1 MTLCVAWIRQA
12 NGTEEL
18 VFATDSTLTGG
29 EKWDHG
35 IKLFEL
41 PRKDCLLSF
50 AGSTARA
57 YPLILNLV
65 SSITFDKHLDSPSTN
80 IEEVLKHIAELFT
93 DLIRRIVKEI
103 VSEDIHE
110 LRSGARFVFGGWD
123 WQRGLFRV
131 WELFYSKEVEGFLF
145 KEITDDDTKTR
156 FYTFVGDAQQDDFS
170 EQTKKRFQK
179 LLIDEDK
186 LDSKLDM
193 EPLKLLR
200 EIALDASIREVG
212 GSLQIAKVY
221 KSSRTEFFG
230 ITWPSSDSPP
240 YFQGRKYNQVTKPP
254 VRYLN
259 PETFE
264 IMDMDL
270 PGKINLDDEGIFGLH
285 IDFVRECY
293 PDGEVSNTISER
305 DRHRI
310 KSILKEV
317 AYTQFLQCQQ
327 SIGEEQAK

>member
-1 MTLCVAWIRQA
+1 MTLCVAWIRQVHD
-12 NGTEEL
+12 TEEL

-35 IKLFEL
+35 VKLFEL

-65 SSITFDKHLDSPSTN
+65 SSITFDKHLNSPGTH
-80 IEEVLKHIAELFT
+80 IEEVLKHISELFT
-93 DLIRRIVKEI
+93 DLIQKIVKE
-103 VSEDIHE
+103 VDSDDIHK
-110 LRSGARFVFGGWD
+110 LRGEARFLFGGWD
-123 WQRGLFRV
+123 WRRGLFRV
-131 WELFYSKEVEGFLF
+131 WELFYAKEVEGFLF

-156 FYTFVGDAQQDDFS
+156 FYTFIGDAQQDDFS

-200 EIALDASIREVG
+200 EIALDATIREVG

-230 ITWPSSDSPP
+230 IAWPSSDSPP
-240 YFQGRKYNQVTKPP
+240 HFQGRKYHPTNRPP

-259 PETFE
+259 PDTFE
-264 IMDMDL
+264 IMEMDL
-270 PGKINLDDEGIFGLH
+270 PEKIPQDDEEMYGVH
-285 IDFVRECY
+285 IEFVRECY
-293 PDGEVSNTISER
+293 PDGKVNENMSER
-305 DRHRI
+305 ERHRI
-310 KSILKEV
+310 KSVLKNV
-317 AYTQFLQCQQ
+317 AYTRFMKQQ
-327 SIGEEQAK
+327 EVEEGQA